1 MIVGEPNPLVE
12 GYHDRMPVILLT
24 EDYDRW
30 LDRNTRVRDL
40 RSLLKPYDSDLMEA
54 YAVSPAAN
62 NVKNDNPECI
72 APIGEPP
79 LEACPER
86 ELPPGSS

>member
-12 GYHDRMPVILLT
+12 GYHDRMPVMLLS

-30 LDRNTRVRDL
+30 LDRNAPVRDL

-54 YAVSPAAN
+54 YAVSRAAN
-62 NVKNDNPECI
+62 NVRNDNAECI
-72 APIGEPP
+72 APIGEP
-79 LEACPER
+79 LVED
-86 ELPPGSS
+86 